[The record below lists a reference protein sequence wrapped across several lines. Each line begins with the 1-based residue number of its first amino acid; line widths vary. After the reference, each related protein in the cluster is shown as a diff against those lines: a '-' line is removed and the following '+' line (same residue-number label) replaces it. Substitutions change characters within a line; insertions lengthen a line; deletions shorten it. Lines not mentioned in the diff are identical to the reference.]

1 MRGRLFPLGACLVV
15 SVVLWGTPATTHA
28 KKGENLVQNPDFE
41 DGNIQPWTKWV
52 EDAGAG
58 VVVNMV
64 IDKKEHLKGKKSLLM
79 EIKKGGKNNKRIELH
94 QRHFDLK
101 KGRVLTYA
109 IWAKAEAERP
119 AKLSVNHRQA
129 PWTMYGHKA
138 ITIQKDW
145 QEFWTPVKMTA
156 DDNKVGIYVEMRDNI
171 KGDVWFDAIR
181 LYEGDYEPDPEI
193 GQEPKAVNR
202 RSKLSIAWGQ
212 LKVAL
217 LPVEGID

>member
-1 MRGRLFPLGACLVV
+1 
-15 SVVLWGTPATTHA
+15 
-28 KKGENLVQNPDFE
+28 
-41 DGNIQPWTKWV
+41 
-52 EDAGAG
+52 
-58 VVVNMV
+58 
-64 IDKKEHLKGKKSLLM
+64 
-79 EIKKGGKNNKRIELH
+79 
-94 QRHFDLK
+94 
-101 KGRVLTYA
+101 
-109 IWAKAEAERP
+109 
-119 AKLSVNHRQA
+119 
-129 PWTMYGHKA
+129 MYGHKA

>member
-1 MRGRLFPLGACLVV
+1 VRAWSFQWSYGEPL
-15 SVVLWGTPATTHA
+15 PPHA
-28 KKGENLVQNPDFE
+28 KKGENLVQNDFE

-52 EDAGAG
+52 EDLG
-58 VVVNMV
+58 VIVNMM
-64 IDKKEHLKGKKSLLM
+64 IDQKEHLKGKKSLLM
-79 EIKKGGKNNKRIELH
+79 EVKKGGKNNKRIELH

-101 KGRVLTYA
+101 KGQVLTYA

-119 AKLSVNHRQA
+119 AKLIANYRQ
-129 PWTMYGHKA
+129 PPCTVYSNKA

-156 DDNKVGIYVEMRDNI
+156 DDNKVGIYVEMRNSI

-202 RSKLSIAWGQ
+202 RSKLSIA
-212 LKVAL
+212 
-217 LPVEGID
+217 